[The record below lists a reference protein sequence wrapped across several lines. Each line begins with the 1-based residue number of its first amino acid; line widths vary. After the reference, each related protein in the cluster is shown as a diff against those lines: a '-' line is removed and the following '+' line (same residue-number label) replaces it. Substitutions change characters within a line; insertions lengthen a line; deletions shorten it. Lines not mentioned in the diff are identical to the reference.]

1 MVKGK
6 APSKRASRLSNKIRN
21 LFHQTEILSTSIRD
35 LAEEYDNFKDLSHKE
50 IEYNMMNN
58 WTYRLLDEITY
69 LHQCTTSF
77 VEQPIREILDKY
89 VESTTAE
96 QRAQERLRRTG
107 VHNGWGNGDP
117 ESLIIK

>member
-35 LAEEYDNFKDLSHKE
+35 LAEEYDSFRDLSHEE

-69 LHQCTTSF
+69 LPQCTTTLI
-77 VEQPIREILDKY
+77 EQPIREILDEYIKN
-89 VESTTAE
+89 EAKGE
-96 QRAQERLRRTG
+96 
-107 VHNGWGNGDP
+107 
-117 ESLIIK
+117 LIWEEK

>member
-6 APSKRASRLSNKIRN
+6 AQSKRASRLSNKIRN

-35 LAEEYDNFKDLSHKE
+35 LAEEYDNFRDLSHEE

-69 LHQCTTSF
+69 LHQCTTTLI
-77 VEQPIREILDKY
+77 EQPIREILDEYIKN
-89 VESTTAE
+89 EAKGE
-96 QRAQERLRRTG
+96 
-107 VHNGWGNGDP
+107 
-117 ESLIIK
+117 LIWEEK